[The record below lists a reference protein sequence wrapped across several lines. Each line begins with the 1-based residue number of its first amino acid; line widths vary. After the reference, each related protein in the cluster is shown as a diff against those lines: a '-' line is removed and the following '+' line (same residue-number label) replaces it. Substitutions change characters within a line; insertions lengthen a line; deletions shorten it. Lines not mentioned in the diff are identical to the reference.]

1 MGAVTAPDGHF
12 GDDPLRLMFAVCHQ
26 ALPAADRAVLML
38 RRLGG
43 LTTAE
48 IARGLRVP
56 EPAVAGRAGR
66 AERALTEA
74 RVPFGVP
81 VGAERAARLSS
92 VLEAIY
98 FIFNAGRT
106 AVPARGKT
114 RPDLCRQALRLAH
127 VLGGLAPGEPE
138 VLGLAALM
146 HFQAARSPARTG
158 PGGEPVP
165 LLDQDRSRW
174 SRPLIRRGLA
184 ALGRAE
190 ALGGAPGPY
199 VLLGTIAA
207 CHMRAASAA
216 DADWVR
222 IVTLYDALSTLAPSP
237 LVELNRAVALGM
249 AYGPAAG
256 LALADALAA
265 EPALHGSHL
274 LPSLRG
280 DLLARLGRLD
290 AARREFERAAALAR
304 NRRERAVLLRRA
316 GACGRP
322 GG

>member
-12 GDDPLRLMFAVCHQ
+12 GGDPLRLIFAVCHP
-26 ALPAADRAVLML
+26 ALPARDRAVLML

-43 LTTAE
+43 LTIAE

-56 EPAVAGRAGR
+56 ERAVASRAGH
-66 AERALTEA
+66 AERVLSEA

-98 FIFNAGRT
+98 LIFNAGRT
-106 AVPARGKT
+106 GATAGGTT
-114 RPDLCRQALRLAH
+114 RPDLCGEALRFARL
-127 VLGGLAPGEPE
+127 LGGLAPGEPE
-138 VLGLAALM
+138 ALGLVALV
-146 HFQAARSPARTG
+146 HLQAARLPTRTG

-184 ALGRAE
+184 ALRRAE
-190 ALGGAPGPY
+190 ALGGTPGPY
-199 VLLGTIAA
+199 ALLGAIAA
-207 CHMRAASAA
+207 CHVRAASAA

-222 IVTLYDALSTLAPSP
+222 IVTLYEALSTLTPSP
-237 LVELNRAVALGM
+237 LVELNRAVALAM

-265 EPALHGSHL
+265 EPVLHDDHL

-280 DLLARLGRLD
+280 DLLAKLGELD

-304 NRRERAVLLRRA
+304 DRRQRAVLLSRA
-316 GACGRP
+316 GACGRSP
-322 GG
+322 G

>member
-12 GDDPLRLMFAVCHQ
+12 GGDPLRLIFAVCQ
-26 ALPAADRAVLML
+26 PALPAGDRAVLML
-38 RRLGG
+38 RWLGG

-56 EPAVAGRAGR
+56 ERAVATRAGQ
-66 AERALTEA
+66 AEWVLSEA
-74 RVPFGVP
+74 RIPFGVP

-98 FIFNAGRT
+98 LIFNAGGTGAT
-106 AVPARGKT
+106 AGGTT
-114 RPDLCRQALRLAH
+114 RPDLCGEALRFGRL
-127 VLGGLAPGEPE
+127 LGGLAPGEPE
-138 VLGLAALM
+138 ALGLVALI
-146 HFQAARSPARTG
+146 HLQAARSPARTG
-158 PGGEPVP
+158 PGGELVP

-184 ALGRAE
+184 ALRQAE
-190 ALGGAPGPY
+190 ALGGTPGPY
-199 VLLGTIAA
+199 ALLGAIAA
-207 CHMRAASAA
+207 CHVTAASAE

-222 IVTLYDALSTLAPSP
+222 IVTLYEALSTLTPSP
-237 LVELNRAVALGM
+237 FVELNRAVALAM

-265 EPALHGSHL
+265 EPALHDDHL

-280 DLLARLGRLD
+280 DLLAKLGELD
-290 AARREFERAAALAR
+290 AARREFERAAALAPD
-304 NRRERAVLLRRA
+304 RRQRAVLLSRA
-316 GACGRP
+316 GACGRSP
-322 GG
+322 G

>member
-12 GDDPLRLMFAVCHQ
+12 GDDPLRLIFAVCHP
-26 ALPAADRAVLML
+26 ALSAGDRAVLML

-43 LTTAE
+43 LTPAE
-48 IARGLRVP
+48 IARGIRVP
-56 EPAVAGRAGR
+56 ERAVASRAGQ
-66 AERALTEA
+66 AERVLSEA

-98 FIFNAGRT
+98 LIFNAGRIAAT
-106 AVPARGKT
+106 AGGTA
-114 RPDLCRQALRLAH
+114 RPDLCGEALRLARL
-127 VLGGLAPGEPE
+127 LGWLAPGEPE
-138 VLGLAALM
+138 VLGFVALI
-146 HFQAARSPARTG
+146 HLQAARLPARTG
-158 PGGEPVP
+158 PGGELVP

-190 ALGGAPGPY
+190 ALGGTLGPY
-199 VLLGTIAA
+199 ALLGAIAA
-207 CHMRAASAA
+207 CHARAASTA

-222 IVTLYDALSTLAPSP
+222 IVTLYEALSTLTPSP
-237 LVELNRAVALGM
+237 LVELNRAVALAM

-265 EPALHGSHL
+265 EPALRENHL

-280 DLLARLGRLD
+280 DLLAKLGELD

-304 NRRERAVLLRRA
+304 DSQERAVLLSRA
-316 GACGRP
+316 SACAWSP
-322 GG
+322 G

>member
-12 GDDPLRLMFAVCHQ
+12 GDDPLRLIFAVCHP
-26 ALPAADRAVLML
+26 ALSAGDRAVLML

-43 LTTAE
+43 LTPAE
-48 IARGLRVP
+48 IARGIRVP
-56 EPAVAGRAGR
+56 ERAVASRAAQ
-66 AERALTEA
+66 AERVLSEA

-98 FIFNAGRT
+98 LIFNAGRIAAT
-106 AVPARGKT
+106 AGGTA
-114 RPDLCRQALRLAH
+114 RPDLCGEALRLARL
-127 VLGGLAPGEPE
+127 LGWLAPGEPE
-138 VLGLAALM
+138 VLGFVALI
-146 HFQAARSPARTG
+146 HLQAARLPARTG
-158 PGGEPVP
+158 PGGELVP

-184 ALGRAE
+184 ALGRAA
-190 ALGGAPGPY
+190 ALGGTPGPY
-199 VLLGTIAA
+199 ALLGAIAA
-207 CHMRAASAA
+207 CHARAASAA

-222 IVTLYDALSTLAPSP
+222 IVTLYEALSTLTPSP
-237 LVELNRAVALGM
+237 LVELNRAVALAM

-265 EPALHGSHL
+265 EPALHDNHL

-280 DLLARLGRLD
+280 DLLAKLGELD
-290 AARREFERAAALAR
+290 TARREFERAAALAR
-304 NRRERAVLLRRA
+304 DSQERAVLLSRA
-316 GACGRP
+316 SACGRSP
-322 GG
+322 G